1 MSAEYGILDIS
12 FFPFTFRMPDLKDIL
27 QRVRAKKQEKK
38 KLSEVF
44 RDALDQS
51 TPYQKVMEQM
61 KDLKAKKL
69 QLESEIYRD
78 FVREREKLDQM
89 KDDIKTDQQLM
100 SDMALSKLMKG
111 ENIEIV
117 DENDTKYQ
125 PQFKV
130 SFKKSQ
136 EQ

>member
-1 MSAEYGILDIS
+1 
-12 FFPFTFRMPDLKDIL
+12 MPDLKDIL

-38 KLSEVF
+38 KLSDVF